1 MYTLNGCHGG
11 DGQVDPSHPRRRGF
25 TSCKYEQNL
34 MSSRHTVELKRR
46 EEDEECPTGSVGDAN
61 IYTYCMLHVAE
72 ITGLKRV
79 ELWGGCGGVGV
90 TSLLLLL
97 LPLVFLQACSPSPL
111 LCSAAAL
118 QIVLGRKYSTT
129 TWSLISSSSDIR
141 AAAGGKS
148 MQKNKQFFVQ

>member
-11 DGQVDPSHPRRRGF
+11 DGQVDPSHPRRF

-79 ELWGGCGGVGV
+79 ELWGVWRSWRNITSPVAPPSRLSAGLLSV
-90 TSLLLLL
+90 TFALL
-97 LPLVFLQACSPSPL
+97 SS
-111 LCSAAAL
+111 SAADCS
-118 QIVLGRKYSTT
+118 GS
-129 TWSLISSSSDIR
+129 
-141 AAAGGKS
+141 
-148 MQKNKQFFVQ
+148 